1 MTMHKSLWRHAGV
14 LLLLFFAVSLALP
27 AQLSKED
34 HQAAEKMI
42 SGTLYLRVQVP
53 YKYGIGAWAPYSES
67 MLEAS
72 PSGLNTDRKLAEPL
86 KKKEEIYWGYLAN
99 TPVHNGKLVSEKGR
113 LVVWMERV
121 DPNTEVSVDFV
132 DIKSLDDFTKAFNLA
147 FSKAPLQSEHPEWTA
162 DVRDAIAAGKVVAG
176 MTIDQAR
183 IVVGAPLS
191 VSTGN
196 DNGAKTETWQL
207 RQDPG
212 KVIGW
217 NKKRGAWKK
226 VATTTGLPKSITFK
240 DGTLQSIEAGGVAP
254 SRP

>member
-1 MTMHKSLWRHAGV
+1 MMYPFLYRQARV
-14 LLLLFFAVSLALP
+14 LLLVFLAAPLALR

-34 HQAAEKMI
+34 HQAAQKMI

-99 TPVHNGKLVSEKGR
+99 TPVHNGKLVSEKNR

-121 DPNTEVSVDFV
+121 DPNTEVSVDFI
-132 DIKSLDDFTKAFNLA
+132 DINSLDDFTKAFNLT
-147 FSKAPLQSEHPEWTA
+147 FSKVPLQDEHPEWPSDLRA
-162 DVRDAIAAGKVVAG
+162 SLAAGKVVVG
-176 MTIDQAR
+176 MTKDQAR

-191 VSTGN
+191 VSTS
-196 DNGAKTETWQL
+196 DENGAKAETWQL

-217 NKKRGAWKK
+217 NTKHGAWKK
-226 VATTTGLPKSITFK
+226 VSTTTGLPTSITFK
-240 DGTLQSIEAGGVAP
+240 NGTLQSIEGGSVAQT
-254 SRP
+254 RP

>member
-1 MTMHKSLWRHAGV
+1 MMHPSLRRKAGV
-14 LLLLFFAVSLALP
+14 LLLLFFAGSLALH

-34 HQAAEKMI
+34 HQAAQKMI

-53 YKYGIGAWAPYSES
+53 YKFGIGAWAPYSES

-72 PSGLNTDRKLAEPL
+72 PSGINTDRKLAEPL
-86 KKKEEIYWGYLAN
+86 KKKEEVYWGYLAN

-121 DPNTEVSVDFV
+121 DPNTEVSVDFI
-132 DIKSLDDFTKAFNLA
+132 DIKSLDDFTKTFNLV
-147 FSKAPLQSEHPEWTA
+147 FSKVPLQNEHPEWSS
-162 DVRDAIAAGKVVAG
+162 DVRASIVAGKVVAG
-176 MTIDQAR
+176 MTVDQAR

-191 VSTGN
+191 VSTGS

-212 KVIGW
+212 RVIGW
-217 NKKRGAWKK
+217 NKKKGAWKK
-226 VATTTGLPKSITFK
+226 VSTTTGLPTSITFK
-240 DGTLQSIEAGGVAP
+240 DGTLQSIDAGSVAQT
-254 SRP
+254 RP